1 MSLWSAL
8 LTVAVVVALGWA
20 DLAFNDSFLTAFLV
34 GKLIDLINWLA
45 FWR

>member
-1 MSLWSAL
+1 MSPWSAL
-8 LTVAVVVALGWA
+8 LTVAVAVALVWA
-20 DLAFNDSFLTAFLV
+20 DHAFNESFLTVFLV

>member
-8 LTVAVVVALGWA
+8 LTVAVVVALVWA
-20 DLAFNDSFLTAFLV
+20 DRVLNDFAVTVFLV
-34 GKLIDLINWLA
+34 GKLIELINWLA

>member
-8 LTVAVVVALGWA
+8 LTVALAVALVWA
-20 DLAFNDSFLTAFLV
+20 DHAFNDSSITVFLV

>member
-8 LTVAVVVALGWA
+8 LTVAAAVALVWA
-20 DLAFNDSFLTAFLV
+20 DRALNDSFLTVFLV